1 MDRVEH
7 IRGKI
12 FQDEQLVL
20 DQVHGFLN
28 SHEKQGRK
36 TFYGTFD
43 LATEQ
48 CKVLNNATCYRLVLA
63 DGRKCNFYVEIVPS
77 NVQGKS
83 IGEFHVTGGFKK

>member
-1 MDRVEH
+1 MDRVER

-12 FQDEQLVL
+12 FNEQDVVL
-20 DQVHGFLN
+20 DHVDGFLN
-28 SHEKQGRK
+28 CHEKQGRK

-48 CKVLNNATCYRLVLA
+48 CKLLNASTCYRLVLA

>member
-20 DQVHGFLN
+20 DQVDGFLN
-28 SHEKQGRK
+28 CHEKQGRK
-36 TFYGTFD
+36 TFYGTFELGND
-43 LATEQ
+43 Q
-48 CKVLNNATCYRLVLA
+48 CKLLNPATSYRLVLA
-63 DGRKCNFYVEIVPS
+63 DGRKCSFYVEIVPS

-83 IGEFHVTGGFKK
+83 IAEFHVTGGFKK